1 MKTPQYTVTFPQDK
15 LHLKEELVRM
25 KKEESLNI
33 SAFILSCIEKELGN
47 AKRWRK

>member
-1 MKTPQYTVTFPQDK
+1 MKTAQYTVTFPRNK
-15 LHLKEELVRM
+15 LHVKEELVRM

-33 SAFILSCIEKELGN
+33 SAFILYCVEKELSN